1 MIFKVFGTLYGD
13 VERPVAICISG
24 ASDEDDAKRM
34 AMAFEPE
41 ILLGAV
47 QRVRWDATD
56 GTDGVTV
63 PLLDTEHE
71 EMSGATPVTQRDGL
85 DLAMSSSP

>member
-34 AMAFEPE
+34 AMAFEPRMKLTAVE
-41 ILLGAV
+41 GHAVERGVFGAFYM
-47 QRVRWDATD
+47 
-56 GTDGVTV
+56 GVVDKTR
-63 PLLDTEHE
+63 T
-71 EMSGATPVTQRDGL
+71 GG
-85 DLAMSSSP
+85 